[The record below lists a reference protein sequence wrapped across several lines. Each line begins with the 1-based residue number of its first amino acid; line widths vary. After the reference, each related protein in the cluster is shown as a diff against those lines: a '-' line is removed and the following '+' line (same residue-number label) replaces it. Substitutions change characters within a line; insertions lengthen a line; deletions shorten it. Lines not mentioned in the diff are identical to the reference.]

1 MLSKIA
7 WVAAGAVLVSAA
19 LACVARTSWL
29 ESQEV
34 RVVERASLDELSTRD
49 GATDESVRLARVR
62 LSREQEVTFQLCA
75 DDPMEPERWAGA
87 MAVAIW
93 RPRARELMTR
103 TELTPEVLAQV
114 RRSATHGCLT
124 IGRGVIGES
133 DDYAIEA
140 MWSERP
146 QAVAAVPLTVSVEA
160 RRPLESTDL
169 LLVLLAWLGTLCVVA
184 ALALRPRA
192 AEAGTAAPR
201 ESAVDLWEAE
211 QAARARPWPP
221 ELRAL
226 AGVVLVALGFGLS
239 AFLPPGPAFALG
251 TALAIHGYN
260 VAIALALAPGPG
272 WRRKLEVLGLVR
284 PARAWLHFP
293 IAFVAGFVLWWVAL
307 RATALVPST
316 GESAIQAFVR
326 MPSGLLSFA
335 SLAVV
340 APLAEEIFFRGF
352 LYGVLEQRS
361 KVLAFV
367 VSALLFAAAHGLQT
381 FGQWGALVA
390 ILVTGVAL
398 TALRAVSRS
407 ALVPAVAHLIYN
419 GLLAMGA
426 FL

>member
-1 MLSKIA
+1 MLSRIA
-7 WVAAGAVLVSAA
+7 LSAAGAVTLLAA

-34 RVVERASLDELSTRD
+34 RVVERASLDELATRE
-49 GATDESVRLARVR
+49 GATAESVRLARVH
-62 LSREQEVTFQLCA
+62 LSREQQVTFQLCA
-75 DDPMEPERWAGA
+75 DDPMQPDRWAGA

-114 RRSATHGCLT
+114 RRSETHGCLT
-124 IGRGVIGES
+124 IGRGVIGAD

-140 MWSERP
+140 TWSERP
-146 QAVAAVPLTVSVEA
+146 EAVAAVPLTLSVEA
-160 RRPLESTDL
+160 RRPLDSIDL
-169 LLVLLAWLGTLCVVA
+169 LLVLLAWLGTLSVVA

-192 AEAGTAAPR
+192 AAAAPR

-211 QAARARPWPP
+211 QAATARPWPP

-226 AGVVLVALGFGLS
+226 AGVALVALGFGLS
-239 AFLPPGPAFALG
+239 SFLPPGPAFALG

-260 VAIALALAPGPG
+260 VAIALGLAPGPG
-272 WRRKLEVLGLVR
+272 LRRKLEVLGLVR

-316 GESAIQAFVR
+316 GESAIQVFVR

-335 SLAVV
+335 SLAVI

-361 KVLAFV
+361 KALAFV

-381 FGQWGALVA
+381 WGQWGALVA

-398 TALRAVSRS
+398 TTLRAVSRS
-407 ALVPAVAHLIYN
+407 ALVPAVAHLVYN
-419 GLLAMGA
+419 GLLAIGA

>member
-1 MLSKIA
+1 MLPRIA
-7 WVAAGAVLVSAA
+7 LSVAGAVTLLAA

-34 RVVERASLDELSTRD
+34 RVVERASLDELATRE
-49 GATDESVRLARVR
+49 GATAESVRLARVH
-62 LSREQEVTFQLCA
+62 LSREQQVTFQLCA
-75 DDPMEPERWAGA
+75 DDPMQPDRWAGA

-114 RRSATHGCLT
+114 RRSETHGCLT
-124 IGRGVIGES
+124 IGRGVIGAS

-140 MWSERP
+140 TWSERP
-146 QAVAAVPLTVSVEA
+146 EAVAAVPLTLSVEA
-160 RRPLESTDL
+160 RRPLDSIDL
-169 LLVLLAWLGTLCVVA
+169 LLVLLAWLGTLSVVA
-184 ALALRPRA
+184 ALAVRPRA
-192 AEAGTAAPR
+192 AAAQR

-211 QAARARPWPP
+211 QAATARPWPP

-226 AGVVLVALGFGLS
+226 AGVALVALGFGLS
-239 AFLPPGPAFALG
+239 SFLPPGPAFALG

-260 VAIALALAPGPG
+260 VAIALGLAPGPG
-272 WRRKLEVLGLVR
+272 LRHKLEVLGLVR

-316 GESAIQAFVR
+316 GESAIQVFVR

-335 SLAVV
+335 SLAVI

-361 KVLAFV
+361 KALAFV

-381 FGQWGALVA
+381 WGQWGALVA

-398 TALRAVSRS
+398 TTLRAVSRS
-407 ALVPAVAHLIYN
+407 ALVPAVAHLVYN
-419 GLLAMGA
+419 GLLAIGA